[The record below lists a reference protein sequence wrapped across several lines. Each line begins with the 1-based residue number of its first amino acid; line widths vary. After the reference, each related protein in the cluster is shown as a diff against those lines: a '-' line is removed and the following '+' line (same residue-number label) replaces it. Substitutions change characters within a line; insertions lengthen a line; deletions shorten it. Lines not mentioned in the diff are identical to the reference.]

1 MIYHNRGPAQS
12 IQFCFLSFVRF
23 FVFVFVLFFVLKQFV
38 TVEYFQNVVVL
49 AQKDFITSKVVAKRE
64 RKQLRI
70 KMFRLKSNI

>member
-1 MIYHNRGPAQS
+1 MIYHNRRPAQS

-23 FVFVFVLFFVLKQFV
+23 FFVFVLFFVLKQFV
-38 TVEYFQNVVVL
+38 TVESFQNVVVS

-64 RKQLRI
+64 RKPLRI